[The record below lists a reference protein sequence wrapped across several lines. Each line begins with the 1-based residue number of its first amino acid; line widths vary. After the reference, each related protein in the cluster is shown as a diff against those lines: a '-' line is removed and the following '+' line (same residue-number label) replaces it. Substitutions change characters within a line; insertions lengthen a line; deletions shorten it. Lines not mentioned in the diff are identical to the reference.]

1 MNRHLW
7 FLRSL
12 IYQTGIADLLIAIF
26 FQQNTPDNRILKLPD
41 RNLNYNNG
49 VTQAV
54 K

>member
-1 MNRHLW
+1 MNRRLW
-7 FLRSL
+7 FLGSL
-12 IYQTGIADLLIAIF
+12 IYQTGITYLLIAI

-49 VTQAV
+49 VTQGV